1 LRPSHKKGG
10 LMNDE
15 LILVPDKKEV
25 VIGDRKYQV
34 GRLSLTQEFKIG
46 RFFSKTILSSQEK
59 LKSIKENTEKGTSNT
74 DDILGILELLN
85 EDEVCRLFSIILKE
99 DDIEFLKSNI
109 NMPIIIEIIAD
120 ILENYNID
128 GVKKNIQ
135 RIGSLLLPKKAVV

>member
-1 LRPSHKKGG
+1 MK
-10 LMNDE
+10 DE
-15 LILVPDKKEV
+15 LILVPETKEV
-25 VIGDRKYQV
+25 IIGDRKYQV

-85 EDEVCRLFSIILKE
+85 EDEICKLFSVILKE

-109 NMPIIIEIIAD
+109 NLPIIIEIVAD
-120 ILENYNID
+120 LLENYKID
-128 GVKKNIQ
+128 SVKKNVQ
-135 RIGSLLLPKKAVV
+135 RIMDYVSQMLPKKAVV

>member
-1 LRPSHKKGG
+1 MK
-10 LMNDE
+10 DE
-15 LILVPDKKEV
+15 LILVPETKEV
-25 VIGDRKYQV
+25 IIGDRKYQV

-85 EDEVCRLFSIILKE
+85 EDEICKLFSVILNE

-109 NMPIIIEIIAD
+109 NLPIIIEIVAD
-120 ILENYNID
+120 LLENYKID
-128 GVKKNIQ
+128 SVKKNVQ
-135 RIGSLLLPKKAVV
+135 RIMDYVSQMLPKKAVV

>member
-1 LRPSHKKGG
+1 
-10 LMNDE
+10 MQDE

-25 VIGDRKYQV
+25 IIGDRKYQV
-34 GRLSLTQEFKIG
+34 GRLSLSQEFKIG
-46 RFFSKTILSSQEK
+46 RFFSKTILTSQEK